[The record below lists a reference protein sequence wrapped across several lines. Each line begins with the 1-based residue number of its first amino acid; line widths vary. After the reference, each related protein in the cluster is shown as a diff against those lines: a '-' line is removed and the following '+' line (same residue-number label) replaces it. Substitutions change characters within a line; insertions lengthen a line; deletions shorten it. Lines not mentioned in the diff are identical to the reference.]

1 MFLNSNENI
10 KTITIL
16 IKEKNL
22 PVIKSILDFLKEMNK
37 DFSVMKYK
45 TGKIGEDVLVS
56 FRVYNKY
63 YPQVLEKLAYNDIP
77 VIIKDQSVIDF
88 IDEKKEHKR
97 QKLRARGWKEI
108 GVHVKQITFQELEQ
122 LINEGRISEV
132 AKEAKGGVGTN
143 PEIVQKAKNSLTKTV
158 DVAIENLIRYAE
170 ENPTKKQNSINEL
183 LDIATDSDLK
193 LFQKRNEMVKA
204 GEAAIAIAINN
215 EELYNNLISIA
226 NNNKLENILNV
237 KSTIYL
243 SGLILSIDEN
253 NQGLESDKQI
263 ELPDVVKL
271 LNTRWLKIAYETVFK
286 KLTEEE
292 KNNFNQLIEFIEQ
305 KRNVA

>member
-56 FRVYNKY
+56 FRVHNKY
-63 YPQVLEKLAYNDIP
+63 YAQVLEKLAYNDIP

-292 KNNFNQLIEFIEQ
+292 KNNLNQLIEFIEQ

>member
-63 YPQVLEKLAYNDIP
+63 YAQVLEKLAYNDIP

>member
-1 MFLNSNENI
+1 MFFNTDDDI

-16 IKEKNL
+16 IKEKDL
-22 PVIKSILDFLKEMNK
+22 TIIKSILDFLKDKYK
-37 DFSVMKYK
+37 DFSAMKYK

-56 FRVYNKY
+56 FKVHKNY
-63 YPQVLEKLAYNDIP
+63 YPKVLEKFAYNDIP
-77 VIIKDQSVIDF
+77 VIIKDQSVIDY

-108 GVHVKQITFQELEQ
+108 GIHIKQITFQELDI
-122 LINEGRISEV
+122 LINEGRIKEV

-143 PEIVQKAKNSLTKTV
+143 SEIVQKAKNSLTHTV

-170 ENPTKKQNSINEL
+170 ENPTKKQNAINEL

-193 LFQKRNEMVKA
+193 LFQKRMEMIKA

-215 EELYNNLISIA
+215 EDLYDNLISIA

-243 SGLILSIDEN
+243 SGIILSLDEN
-253 NQGLESDKQI
+253 NQELDSDKQV
-263 ELPDVVKL
+263 ELPDVVRL
-271 LNTRWLKIAYETVFK
+271 LNTRWLKIAFETIQN

-292 KNNFNQLIEFIEQ
+292 KNNFNELISFIEQ
-305 KRNVA
+305 KRKVA

>member
-22 PVIKSILDFLKEMNK
+22 PIIKSILDFLKEMNK

-45 TGKIGEDVLVS
+45 TGNIGEDVLVS

-108 GVHVKQITFQELEQ
+108 GVHIKQITFQELEQ

-143 PEIVQKAKNSLTKTV
+143 SEIVQKAKNSLTKTV

-193 LFQKRNEMVKA
+193 LFQKRNEMIKA
-204 GEAAIAIAINN
+204 GEAAIAISINN

-253 NQGLESDKQI
+253 NQELASDKQI
-263 ELPDVVKL
+263 EMPDVVKL
-271 LNTRWLKIAYETVFK
+271 LNTRWLKIAYETVYK
-286 KLTEEE
+286 KLTDEE
-292 KNNFNQLIEFIEQ
+292 KNNFNQLIAFIEQ

>member
-1 MFLNSNENI
+1 MFFNSDDNI

-16 IKEKNL
+16 IKEKDQSI
-22 PVIKSILDFLKEMNK
+22 IKSILDFLKDKNK
-37 DFSVMKYK
+37 DFTAMKYK

-56 FRVYNKY
+56 FKVKKQFYA
-63 YPQVLEKLAYNDIP
+63 QVLEKFAYNDIP

-88 IDEKKEHKR
+88 IDEKKEHKK

-108 GVHVKQITFQELEQ
+108 GVHIKQITFQELDQ
-122 LINEGRISEV
+122 LISEGRIKEV

-143 PEIVQKAKNSLTKTV
+143 SEIVQKAKNSLTHTV

-170 ENPTKKQNSINEL
+170 ENPNKKQNAINEL

-193 LFQKRNEMVKA
+193 LFQKRSEMIKA

-215 EELYNNLISIA
+215 EELYDNLISIA
-226 NNNKLENILNV
+226 NNNKIENILNI
-237 KSTIYL
+237 KSTVYL
-243 SGLILSIDEN
+243 SGLILSIDES
-253 NQGLESDKQI
+253 NQELESDKQV

-271 LNTRWLKIAYETVFK
+271 LNTRWLKIAFETVQN
-286 KLTEEE
+286 KLTDEE
-292 KNNFNQLIEFIEQ
+292 KNNFNELISFIEQ